1 MYTTTVPLVSGENYR
16 FKVEA
21 RNTVGY
27 SALSEEIIIR
37 AAEIPSIPIGITT
50 EVVDDVWVL
59 IQWTA
64 PYDGGSPISSYTITI
79 RESDYFTYS
88 EAPECDGTTSDVIT
102 NTECRVAFD
111 TLVSF
116 PFELPWGS
124 SVYAKVRASNLV
136 GDSSYSY
143 PGNGALMYT
152 KPDPP

>member
-59 IQWTA
+59 I
-64 PYDGGSPISSYTITI
+64 
-79 RESDYFTYS
+79 
-88 EAPECDGTTSDVIT
+88 
-102 NTECRVAFD
+102 
-111 TLVSF
+111 
-116 PFELPWGS
+116 
-124 SVYAKVRASNLV
+124 
-136 GDSSYSY
+136 
-143 PGNGALMYT
+143 
-152 KPDPP
+152 